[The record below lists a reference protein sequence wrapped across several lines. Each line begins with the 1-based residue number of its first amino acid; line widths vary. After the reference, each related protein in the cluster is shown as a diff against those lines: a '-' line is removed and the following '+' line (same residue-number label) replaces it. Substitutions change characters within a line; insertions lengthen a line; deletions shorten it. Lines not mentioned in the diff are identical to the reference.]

1 MSQKLV
7 RFITM
12 KEGNILIA
20 KEKDK
25 KFKLAYAL
33 ALGSGL
39 RLSEVIGYKGISRRK
54 DKKTNE
60 IIEKPVEIKPLTKEQ
75 IDLKSHSIR
84 IFGKGGKERITVT
97 SPMLNESNINLLPLK
112 INRRT
117 LQRRIIKLGKKVL
130 GREIT
135 FHTLRHGFAN
145 FMANEKNV
153 PLPMVQQMLGHSRLD
168 TTGIYT
174 KSNPKQAIQ
183 IAWEKF

>member
-12 KEGNILIA
+12 EEGKKLISKER
-20 KEKDK
+20 DK

-39 RLSEVIGYKGISRRK
+39 RISEVLGYK
-54 DKKTNE
+54 DK
-60 IIEKPVEIKPLTKEQ
+60 IKPLTKEQ
-75 IDLKSHSIR
+75 IDLDTHSIR

-97 SPMLNESNINLLPLK
+97 SPMLNEKNIKMLPLK
-112 INRRT
+112 INRRKI
-117 LQRRIIKLGKKVL
+117 QRRIKVL
-130 GREIT
+130 GEKILGKEIT

-145 FMANEKNV
+145 FMANVKNV

-174 KSNPKQAIQ
+174 KSNPIQ
-183 IAWEKF
+183 SINTAWEKF